1 MNHEKGW
8 HSLANRFLQPM
19 LLLICYSI
27 AAGNPLEKTR
37 PLFVT
42 HSSSALV

>member
-8 HSLANRFLQPM
+8 HSLANRF